1 MGDSTSIGLTT
12 EIISIVTF
20 IVVIATFVL
29 QVISFITMMALKA
42 ITLKKR
48 LMFCQGCGKNA
59 SLVTLPCKNRVCIEC
74 ALKMRCPVCYEA
86 CLWCENPDGSLS
98 SLALMNKERNRG
110 TEGTQTTNNNP

>member
-1 MGDSTSIGLTT
+1 MSSETAIGLTT
-12 EIISIVTF
+12 E
-20 IVVIATFVL
+20 
-29 QVISFITMMALKA
+29 VISVIVLILTVAIFVIQLVSCITMMSLKA

-59 SLVTLPCKNRVCIEC
+59 SLVILPCKNKVCIEC

-98 SLALMNKERNRG
+98 SLALMNKERNRDRTG
-110 TEGTQTTNNNP
+110 TRKEDP

>member
-1 MGDSTSIGLTT
+1 MSESTAIGLTT
-12 EIISIVTF
+12 EVISIITFILVVIISIVV
-20 IVVIATFVL
+20 IVNCAA
-29 QVISFITMMALKA
+29 MMTLKA

-59 SLVTLPCKNRVCIEC
+59 SLVILPCKNKVCMEC

-98 SLALMNKERNRG
+98 SLALINKERNRT
-110 TEGTQTTNNNP
+110 TEGEGAPRL

>member
-1 MGDSTSIGLTT
+1 MSESTAIGLTT
-12 EIISIVTF
+12 EVISIITFILVIITF
-20 IVVIATFVL
+20 IVVTVNC
-29 QVISFITMMALKA
+29 ITMMTLKA

-59 SLVTLPCKNRVCIEC
+59 SLVILPCKNKVCMEC

-98 SLALMNKERNRG
+98 SLALINKERNRT
-110 TEGTQTTNNNP
+110 TEGEGASRL